1 MKNGLAFFKI
11 HSRMATALG
20 QSTVG
25 PMLFSLSK
33 ASIYV
38 AQRVNFL
45 HPGTMTRE
53 VPETNQ
59 EGLDTDIFNGDKLK
73 DFPL

>member
-1 MKNGLAFFKI
+1 MKNGLAFFKS

-20 QSTVG
+20 QRKLVG
-25 PMLFSLSK
+25 PYAVFTSK
-33 ASIYV
+33 LHLCGPKS
-38 AQRVNFL
+38 QLL

-59 EGLDTDIFNGDKLK
+59 EGVRH
-73 DFPL
+73 